1 MSSKRE
7 PVSLQF
13 SASKQGTDKSKERT
27 GSGTSFPIRYRSLED
42 YDDEDLTILTGQYD
56 KPEREERTRRTHSF
70 ASSLSS
76 AAAAVSPSSSS
87 SSSLPSKSTPPL
99 PPKFESKSVTSP
111 FKTFSGDVRD
121 DKKTLLANIRGK
133 IHKKWEELSGESSS
147 SPENEN
153 EKCPSPLRKQNSD
166 ESTESQS
173 PKILNLKSQVF
184 DSLDLFSE
192 IEQAEEL
199 TEEVIPENGSV
210 HDELFINDGVPE
222 EEPLDDSDTVSS
234 GSGIT
239 FEPITSSPSHS
250 THSTIRERIRG
261 NPPKNL
267 DPNPIVMSNLMTEEV
282 IDNDGRIYYDAEDEE
297 KKQTVEEEVV
307 PVQKP
312 TPPPPPK
319 KTVPLRE
326 RKLPLQKL
334 LTVVVLLFGYLIIPM
349 PSYVAGIITGAIITS
364 ALWMLYI
371 RFLSVYR
378 SAYRNEDNARPG
390 CPVTPR
396 LDQLAPLLIPEMR
409 DPKQDDIQI
418 YKGWMNELYYYD
430 SENYH
435 INKTNSVYVRLEGVS
450 LRLSSPKVNVPRR
463 AMYDE
468 NLSPPNF
475 IHQRHYDMKCS
486 RVFLQ
491 PPGLVKKRL
500 WSKKYPICIAL
511 SESNFKKAA
520 ATPQKTLSKADS
532 FSQSFDMGFEVVTEQ
547 SCNSCILYLFA
558 RTGREKE
565 EWFKRF
571 QAASQGNPLENHILE
586 IRKALKD
593 PPQHKRSDSDT
604 NISVSNGIYK
614 HRRHS
619 SMDSVN
625 SSGSST
631 PSVESTANLSPK
643 KEQPYEI
650 DIIKFS
656 QYMGKLMPA
665 TAEVTTKQTVST
677 SKSRRESSTVSA
689 STTPSSPTTRET
701 PISDLPP
708 SIIDFC
714 EPQLLWMNALI
725 GRCLWDFL
733 QDKSWTD
740 KVMEKLQRKLSKIHV
755 PYFIEELKITDID
768 LGTAIPIIQRSS
780 KPYLDERGFWVDL
793 QTTYSGGFKMTIATK
808 VNLMKLK
815 KSSLDKS
822 PESSSR
828 RSAVT
833 DSNEED
839 SAESSTDE
847 EPDDNGLEESGVPQ
861 VVGTGGSGASRKILK
876 YINKITQSKYFQQAT
891 EYKYIKMAMEEV
903 SNTPLILTV
912 EVHNLNGTLTIN
924 VPPPPTDRLWY
935 GFRDNPQL
943 TLVAK
948 PKVGEREVTVTHVT
962 EWIEKKLIIEFQ
974 RLLVFP
980 NLDDLLISF
989 MSSPNEEAA
998 GKKEKAEKML

>member
-13 SASKQGTDKSKERT
+13 SASKQGTEKSKERT

-42 YDDEDLTILTGQYD
+42 YDDEELTILTGQYD
-56 KPEREERTRRTHSF
+56 KPEREERTRRSSSF
-70 ASSLSS
+70 ASTLPS
-76 AAAAVSPSSSS
+76 A
-87 SSSLPSKSTPPL
+87 SSLPSKNTPPL
-99 PPKFESKSVTSP
+99 LPKHESKSGVTSP

-166 ESTESQS
+166 ENTESQI
-173 PKILNLKSQVF
+173 PKNFNLKSTAF
-184 DSLDLFSE
+184 DSIDVFPE

-199 TEEVIPENGSV
+199 TEELMPENGSV
-210 HDELFINDGVPE
+210 HDELFINDGVLE
-222 EEPLDDSDTVSS
+222 EEPLEESEI
-234 GSGIT
+234 GHSGIT
-239 FEPITSSPSHS
+239 FEPITHSPSRS
-250 THSTIRERIRG
+250 SRSTIRERIRG
-261 NPPKNL
+261 NPPKNS
-267 DPNPIVMSNLMTEEV
+267 DPIPIVMSSLLTEEV

-297 KKQTVEEEVV
+297 KKQMVVEKEELEK
-307 PVQKP
+307 KP
-312 TPPPPPK
+312 HPSQPK
-319 KTVPLRE
+319 KLVLKE
-326 RKLPLQKL
+326 RKVPFQRLI
-334 LTVVVLLFGYLIIPM
+334 TVVLLLFGYLIVPM

-364 ALWMLYI
+364 AVWLVYL

-378 SAYRNEDNARPG
+378 PTYWTEETSRPG
-390 CPVTPR
+390 YHVTPC
-396 LDQLAPLLIPEMR
+396 LDQLPPLLVPEMK

-430 SENYH
+430 PDNYH

-468 NLSPPNF
+468 ILSPPNF
-475 IHQRHYDMKCS
+475 IHQRHYDMKDS

-491 PPGLVKKRL
+491 PSGLVKKRL

-511 SESNFKKAA
+511 SEINLKKSA
-520 ATPQKTLSKADS
+520 ATPQKQLSKVDS

-571 QAASQGNPLENHILE
+571 QAAAKGNPLENHILE
-586 IRKALKD
+586 IRKSLKD
-593 PPQHKRSDSDT
+593 PPHHKRSDSDT
-604 NISVSNGIYK
+604 NITVSNGIHK

-625 SSGSST
+625 SSVVST
-631 PSVESTANLSPK
+631 SPVESTTNQSPRMEK
-643 KEQPYEI
+643 PYQI

-656 QYMGKLMPA
+656 QYMAKLMPA
-665 TAEVTTKQTVST
+665 TSEINKQNSSS

-689 STTPSSPTTRET
+689 STTPSSPTARET
-701 PISDLPP
+701 PTSDLPP

-714 EPQLLWMNALI
+714 EPQLLWINALI

-822 PESSSR
+822 PELSNR
-828 RSAVT
+828 RSAIT

-847 EPDDNGLEESGVPQ
+847 EPDDNGLEDSGVPQ
-861 VVGTGGSGASRKILK
+861 MVGSGGSGASRKILK

-943 TLVAK
+943 SLVAK

-974 RLLVFP
+974 RLFVFP
-980 NLDDLLISF
+980 NLDDLPLYI
-989 MSSPNEEAA
+989 MSSPIEEAH
-998 GKKEKAEKML
+998 